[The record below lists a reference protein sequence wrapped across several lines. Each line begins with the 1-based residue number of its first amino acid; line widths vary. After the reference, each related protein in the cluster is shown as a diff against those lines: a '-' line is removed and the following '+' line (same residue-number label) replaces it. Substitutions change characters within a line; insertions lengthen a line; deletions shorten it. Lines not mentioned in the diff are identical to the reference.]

1 MENITETAMRHTLCP
16 FELSLDIA
24 LQCDL
29 IICDYNYVF
38 DPRISLKRFFQQK
51 TREDCLLLVDEA
63 HNLFDRAREMY
74 SASINKKEIL
84 DMARQVKK
92 DLPEV
97 YKALRG
103 ISKSLVSL
111 EKKTAEDRTE
121 AGGISYHAS
130 RDFPDSLTDPVAA
143 FINETEGWMLTRGD
157 DEEDYTDALIS
168 LFLISCTL
176 KISRN
181 FIPPS
186 TVP

>member
-1 MENITETAMRHTLCP
+1 
-16 FELSLDIA
+16 
-24 LQCDL
+24 
-29 IICDYNYVF
+29 
-38 DPRISLKRFFQQK
+38 
-51 TREDCLLLVDEA
+51 
-63 HNLFDRAREMY
+63 
-74 SASINKKEIL
+74 
-84 DMARQVKK
+84 MARQVKK

-168 LFLISCTL
+168 LFFDLLHFKNISELYSSEYRTMITGKGSRLELTL
-176 KISRN
+176 LCLDPGIMLGKVMDTARSSILSHSIALVI
-181 FIPPS
+181 FS
-186 TVP
+186 